1 MNAPAGLPVLTR
13 PLQGEL
19 QKLGLVANSAELN
32 CPPHLRV
39 FTTATH
45 AHIMCS
51 CSMNTAAF
59 ERRQCTDDLNAPA
72 YAASAIAASSGQIQ
86 LPAMKKIVA
95 VLLVS
100 LASTIAFAMQ
110 PLPSNAAFDT
120 GFSPDGSALNVV
132 VKGIESAR
140 ASILVAAY
148 TFTSRPVA
156 AALLAAQLRGVKVAV
171 IADRAQNSKSYSSV
185 W

>member
-1 MNAPAGLPVLTR
+1 
-13 PLQGEL
+13 
-19 QKLGLVANSAELN
+19 
-32 CPPHLRV
+32 
-39 FTTATH
+39 
-45 AHIMCS
+45 
-51 CSMNTAAF
+51 
-59 ERRQCTDDLNAPA
+59 
-72 YAASAIAASSGQIQ
+72 
-86 LPAMKKIVA
+86 MKKIVA

-156 AALLAAQLRGVKVAV
+156 TALLAAQRRGVKVAV

-185 W
+185 WFLANQGVPVRLNDRYQDEHNKFMVIDGLHLETGSFNYSAAAANKNAENAVLLWNVKPLAERYTAEWQRLWQESADLKPAY